1 MARLLNFI
9 IIFEF
14 PFRILDLFHI
24 DRVVR
29 AKKLPQLSKKCVDMS
44 RCWGGNRNSHCST
57 SSYTRTATFLMEN
70 S

>member
-29 AKKLPQLSKKCVDMS
+29 AKKVASIIQKVCGYEQMLG
-44 RCWGGNRNSHCST
+44 W
-57 SSYTRTATFLMEN
+57 
-70 S
+70 